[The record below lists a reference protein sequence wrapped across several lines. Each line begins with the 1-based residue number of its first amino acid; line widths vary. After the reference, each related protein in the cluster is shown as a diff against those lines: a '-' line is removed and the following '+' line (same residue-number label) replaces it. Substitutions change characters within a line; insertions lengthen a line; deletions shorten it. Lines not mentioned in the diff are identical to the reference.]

1 MEKIYYNKDGW
12 VCERYPYDI
21 PVEDESR
28 FIEVDEDTKSLTM
41 SCEIHKSWR
50 VKNNNLFID
59 VYEETPEIENIIFEK
74 QEIQNWFRETDW
86 IPNKIITGEWQTNDV
101 RWTNYI
107 AERKIKR
114 ARQDE
119 IDNLEAE
126 ILFLGLE

>member
-21 PVEDESR
+21 PVEDENK

-50 VKNNNLFID
+50 VKNGKLLID
-59 VYEETPEIENIIFEK
+59 TYEETPLTELLEVEL
-74 QEIQNWFRETDW
+74 ESIQNWFRQTDW
-86 IPNKIITGEWQTNDV
+86 IPNKILTGEWQDTNP
-101 RWTNYI
+101 RWIEYKK
-107 AERKIKR
+107 ERSIKR

-119 IDNLEAE
+119 INKLES
-126 ILFLGLE
+126 